1 MSTTIELTGDAEVLA
16 SKVAQKRGV
25 SIEQAVEE
33 AIAESAPKAGLIDET
48 AKPSPEEIIQALDE
62 LSRRH
67 VARPQLHTRSIDEI
81 VGCGVFLFNDQL
93 KRAMSHPRLFLH
105 VARG

>member
-25 SIEQAVEE
+25 SIEQAVVE
-33 AIAESAPKAGLIDET
+33 AIADSARKAGLLEEN
-48 AKPSPEEIIQALDE
+48 AKLSPEQVIQALDE

-67 VARPQLHTRSIDEI
+67 VARPVLDTRSIDEI
-81 VGCGVFLFNDQL
+81 IGYDEFGI
-93 KRAMSHPRLFLH
+93 PR
-105 VARG
+105 

>member
-25 SIEQAVEE
+25 SIEQAVVQ
-33 AIAESAPKAGLIDET
+33 AIADSARKAGLLEEN
-48 AKPSPEEIIQALDE
+48 AKLSPEQVIQALDE

-67 VARPQLHTRSIDEI
+67 VARPRLDTRSIDEI
-81 VGCGVFLFNDQL
+81 VGYDEFGI
-93 KRAMSHPRLFLH
+93 PR
-105 VARG
+105 